1 MSKAKTQAKWKQNLA
16 LSTLPTKLPLLH
28 VSFVETHGGPS
39 LIQHSVKP
47 KHLHTSIPVIQKM
60 KGSFKIPFKT
70 SFFFLIFLSF
80 QLSQHSHR
88 SKYELSYIWLNFSSI
103 LYPFLKPQEG
113 ISTSLAEDTFK
124 KYVRPT
130 FPFSD
135 AHISIR
141 GTVSPPHP
149 SGGKQGIAA
158 WWPSPTVAST
168 LINPLQST
176 SFVTFPAPS
185 SILTVNW
192 ITTSIS

>member
-1 MSKAKTQAKWKQNLA
+1 MSKAKTQAKWKQNPA

-28 VSFVETHGGPS
+28 VSFVKTHGGPS
-39 LIQHSVKP
+39 LIQHNVKP
-47 KHLHTSIPVIQKM
+47 KYLHTSIPVIQKM
-60 KGSFKIPFKT
+60 KDSFKIPFKT
-70 SFFFLIFLSF
+70 SSFFKIFLSF

-103 LYPFLKPQEG
+103 LIPFLNLRKE
-113 ISTSLAEDTFK
+113 SLPRWLEDTFK

-130 FPFSD
+130 FPFPD

-149 SGGKQGIAA
+149 AGGKQGIAA

-168 LINPLQST
+168 LINPLLST